1 MSSPRAS
8 VALLIRCA
16 FATVADRVAN
26 PPWALPGRCESNDDG
41 GWVRTAPA
49 PKSRGPAR
57 RMRRRPCAGA
67 DDANRMGLPYQEASQ
82 KEAVILPDHWL
93 IVATVLDMVVLLV
106 ASMES
111 GESPPV
117 KRAFGTGIGLS
128 ANQFYARTLRRSV
141 PYGVDCRKRARSPP
155 YAPFCSDGIGLSV
168 LPGALRLL
176 GLAPMGC
183 RRLTRSRA
191 NVTAERIIL
200 DAGCVVSAPLPAL
213 SDPPLA
219 RGHRSWGGGTFL
231 SNPEGSPS
239 AVRGLLAVRAHP
251 QARIWICWR
260 CRRFDAL
267 LRMHRSRR
275 TRDLCD
281 STEPGLTI

>member
-1 MSSPRAS
+1 MPDAPRHSLHA
-8 VALLIRCA
+8 VL
-16 FATVADRVAN
+16 TY
-26 PPWALPGRCESNDDG
+26 G
-41 GWVRTAPA
+41 
-49 PKSRGPAR
+49 AR
-57 RMRRRPCAGA
+57 
-67 DDANRMGLPYQEASQ
+67 
-82 KEAVILPDHWL
+82 W
-93 IVATVLDMVVLLV
+93 
-106 ASMES
+106 
-111 GESPPV
+111 
-117 KRAFGTGIGLS
+117 
-128 ANQFYARTLRRSV
+128 
-141 PYGVDCRKRARSPP
+141 PP

-168 LPGALRLL
+168 LPGAMRLL

-200 DAGCVVSAPLPAL
+200 DAGCAVSAPLPAL

-267 LRMHRSRR
+267 LRMH
-275 TRDLCD
+275 
-281 STEPGLTI
+281 